1 MIDFKNFKLEDFL
14 KLDIRWKLRRISKL
28 TKIPLYPKFFVWTG
42 IRGIYSKFIFNL
54 VFFGEVLKKK
64 KLIIKELKRKLSKSS
79 SRINFLISPPSSGST
94 YLRSL
99 LTSYFA
105 IYHKVDNGIPKFNN
119 LTQRWTYAA
128 SPIVK
133 AALFD
138 HIELE
143 IVREIKRENF
153 FSKEEFNK
161 KKVFFTRYPFD
172 KPDLF
177 KLEDMKPVILIRE
190 PFDWLVS
197 TYTQHNNIE
206 DSKFFKIDSVNHKL
220 IRDQLSKIDKY
231 ISCWLDYLSKTQNEF
246 LLIKYEQIV
255 SEPLKYFSEV
265 LKLFDYGV
273 IDRDIIQRVIE
284 INSKDFALKSLGTKY
299 HGTRF
304 KDVDLK
310 EINRKN
316 IREIAEE
323 IIQKKEI
330 DKKYEQLIKF
340 KKEL

>member
-1 MIDFKNFKLEDFL
+1 MIDFKNFKLKDFL
-14 KLDIRWKLRRISKL
+14 KLDIRWKLRRITKH
-28 TKIPLYPKFFVWTG
+28 TKIPLYPKFFEWKGV
-42 IRGIYSKFIFNL
+42 RGLYSRFIFNL
-54 VFFGEVLKKK
+54 VFFGEVFKKK
-64 KLIIKELKRKLSKSS
+64 KLIINELKRKLRHPENKK
-79 SRINFLISPPSSGST
+79 NFLISPPSSGST

-138 HIELE
+138 HVELE
-143 IVREIKRENF
+143 IVREINRVKF
-153 FSKEEFNK
+153 FSEEEFHK
-161 KKVFFTRYPFD
+161 RKVFFTRYPFD

-177 KLEDMKPVILIRE
+177 KLENMKPVILIRE

-197 TYTQHNNIE
+197 TYTQHNNKE
-206 DSKFFKIDSVNHKL
+206 DSKFFKIDTINHKL

-231 ISCWLDYLSKTQNEF
+231 ITYWLKHLSETENDF

-255 SEPLKYFSEV
+255 SEPFKYFNKV
-265 LKLFDYGV
+265 LNLYEYED
-273 IDRDIIQRVIE
+273 IDIHIIERAIE

-304 KDVDLK
+304 KDINLK
-310 EINRKN
+310 EINKKN
-316 IREIAEE
+316 INEVAKK
-323 IIQKKEI
+323 IIDEKKI
-330 DKKYEQLIKF
+330 DIKYQQLIKF
-340 KKEL
+340 KKDL